1 MATFDEASWY
11 KQEPIDF
18 VGRLDVILETARDE
32 AGMVFNSSYQHV
44 RAMDLAWGIGRETSI
59 SLARQHSKVAQQ

>member
-1 MATFDEASWY
+1 M
-11 KQEPIDF
+11 
-18 VGRLDVILETARDE
+18 GRLDVILETARDE

-44 RAMDLAWGIGRETSI
+44 RAVDLAWGIGREASI